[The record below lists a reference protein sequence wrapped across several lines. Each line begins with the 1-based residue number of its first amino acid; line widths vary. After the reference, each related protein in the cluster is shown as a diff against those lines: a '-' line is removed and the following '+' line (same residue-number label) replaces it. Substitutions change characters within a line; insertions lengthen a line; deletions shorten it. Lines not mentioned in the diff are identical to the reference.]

1 MNGDLPRKRIG
12 LPVRFHYST
21 ALINENLSVI
31 IVYVESFFYKEAQMA
46 EKILIIDDDVDTLR
60 LVGLMLQRQGYEI
73 SAASNGS
80 QGLTKALEERPD
92 LILLDV
98 MMPDMDGYEVTRRL
112 RKNPVTVSIPILM
125 FTAKTQLDDKV
136 TGFEVG
142 ADDYLTK
149 PTHPTE
155 LQAHVKALLA
165 RTAIKKPAP
174 TPPPA
179 NEHHGYVI
187 GVLSTRGGLG
197 VSSVAANLAAG
208 LFTRTQSDVILAE
221 LTPGQGTLGM
231 DLGAS
236 NSKGLT
242 ELLQGSVVEVTR
254 EKVQSALVQHN
265 SGLKLFLASENPRD
279 VTLISQVQ
287 NYEAIVNRLASLARF
302 IVMDLGTGL
311 PAFVQKVLPLCRERI
326 VVVEGVPGTIQ
337 HTRLLIENMESLQ
350 IDTKSINV
358 ILNNRLRSESQMAW
372 TQVQEKLGHSIS
384 STLTPA
390 PELFQQA
397 TRMQTPAVMSQP
409 TNMTSQQFL
418 KIADAIL
425 EREKAR

>member
-1 MNGDLPRKRIG
+1 
-12 LPVRFHYST
+12 
-21 ALINENLSVI
+21 
-31 IVYVESFFYKEAQMA
+31 MA

-60 LVGLMLQRQGYEI
+60 LVGLMLQRQGYHI

-80 QGLTKALEERPD
+80 QGLAKALEERPD

-112 RKNPVTVSIPILM
+112 RKNPATVSIPILM

-165 RTAIKKPAP
+165 RTASKESSTTAVLS
-174 TPPPA
+174 
-179 NEHHGYVI
+179 EQHGYVI

-197 VSSVAANLAAG
+197 VSTLASNLAAS
-208 LFTRTQSDVILAE
+208 LFTRTQTDVILAE

-231 DLGAS
+231 DFGTPS
-236 NSKGLT
+236 QKGLT
-242 ELLQGSVVEVTR
+242 EILQGSVVEVTR
-254 EKVQSALVQHN
+254 EKVQSSLIHHN
-265 SGLKLFLASENPRD
+265 SGVKLLLASENPRD

-287 NYEAIVNRLASLARF
+287 NYEVLVNRLASLSRF
-302 IVMDLGTGL
+302 IILDMGVGL
-311 PAFVQKVLPLCRERI
+311 PAFVQKVLPMCNECM
-326 VVVEGVPGTIQ
+326 VVMEGVPGTIQ
-337 HTRLLIENMESLQ
+337 HTKLLIEEIEALNFES
-350 IDTKSINV
+350 KNINV
-358 ILNNRLRSESQMAW
+358 ILNNRQRSEAQMAW
-372 TQVQEKLGHSIS
+372 TNVQEKLGHSITA
-384 STLTPA
+384 TLTPA
-390 PELFQQA
+390 PELFMQA
-397 TRMQTPAVMSQP
+397 ARMQTPAVMSQP

-418 KIADAIL
+418 KIADSVI

>member
-1 MNGDLPRKRIG
+1 
-12 LPVRFHYST
+12 
-21 ALINENLSVI
+21 
-31 IVYVESFFYKEAQMA
+31 MA

-60 LVGLMLQRQGYEI
+60 LVGLMLQRQGYNI

-80 QGLTKALEERPD
+80 QGLAKALEERPD

-112 RKNPVTVSIPILM
+112 RKNPATVAIPILM

-165 RTAIKKPAP
+165 RAAQKETGSEIATALH
-174 TPPPA
+174 
-179 NEHHGYVI
+179 EHHGYVI
-187 GVLSTRGGLG
+187 GVLSSRGGLG
-197 VSSVAANLAAG
+197 VSSLASNLAAG
-208 LFTRTQSDVILAE
+208 LFSRTQTDVILAE
-221 LTPGQGTLGM
+221 MTPGQGTLGM
-231 DLGAS
+231 DLGIS
-236 NSKGLT
+236 QQTGLT
-242 ELLQGSVVEVTR
+242 EILQGSMVEVTR
-254 EKVQSALVQHN
+254 EKVQSSIVPHN
-265 SGLKLFLASENPRD
+265 SGVKLLLASENPGD
-279 VTLISQVQ
+279 VTLTSQVQ
-287 NYEAIVNRLASLARF
+287 NYESLVARLASLARF
-302 IVMDLGTGL
+302 IVLDLGVGL
-311 PAFVQKVLPLCRERI
+311 PVFVQKILPMCSEQV
-326 VVVEGVPGTIQ
+326 VVVEGTPSTIQ
-337 HTRLLIENMESLQ
+337 HTKFLIDGIAALNIERKN
-350 IDTKSINV
+350 IHV
-358 ILNNRLRSESQMAW
+358 ILNNRQRSEAQMPLTKVA
-372 TQVQEKLGHSIS
+372 EKLGHSIAA
-384 STLTPA
+384 TLTPA

-418 KIADAIL
+418 KIADSVI